1 MSAEY
6 SVGQRISAALDHCKP
21 YGVYLSS
28 AGLKILVLISDVSWV
43 PVRDLKQLYKP
54 GEIVDVV
61 LLSYIESEGLWRGSI
76 TATHPEDNPLVH
88 LARIPKD
95 TIFAA
100 VVKYKVDD
108 DHVTVQLENKVPGE
122 IPGSTRTRDLR
133 QGDKVNVC
141 VERIDFQK
149 QWVHFRLA

>member
-6 SVGQRISAALDHCKP
+6 VVGQRISATVDHCEA
-21 YGVYLSS
+21 YGVYLCS
-28 AGLKILVLISDVSWV
+28 AGLKILVLISDVSWT
-43 PVRDLKQLYKP
+43 PIRDLKEVYKP
-54 GEIVDVV
+54 GDIVDVV
-61 LLSYIESEGLWRGSI
+61 LLNNIESKGLWRGSI
-76 TATHPEDNPLVH
+76 IAMHPDDNPLLH

-95 TIFAA
+95 TVFAA

-108 DHVTVQLENKVPGE
+108 DHVTVQLENKVPGQ

-149 QWVHFRLA
+149 QWVYFRLA